1 MYLIVFL
8 FFIWVF
14 IIWYLDSKLDVFY
27 LSVASDVKEHLSH
40 INVLIGSL
48 LSFLE
53 QILFDLIRDFE

>member
-1 MYLIVFL
+1 MYLVVFL

-14 IIWYLDSKLDVFY
+14 IIWYLDRKLDVFY
-27 LSVASDVKEHLSH
+27 LSVTSDVKEYLSH